1 MSLSH
6 TSAPA
11 AIDSTLLVLLA
22 DSDDD
27 LTDPPTIAKVQG
39 YKPNKKIAGSR
50 QKAKG
55 KQRAQDEQ
63 SHKRKHVLDKED
75 IEDVEEEASKH
86 GHPRGAGSYA
96 LGDVKVLLD
105 LVKCKLPLG
114 QRGWQ
119 IIHHGYVHWAR
130 SHNRPVH
137 TMKSLETKYKQVS
150 HRCSHQLLYLTHTFT
165 ACQTPKANW
174 WWLLPHRS
182 PLCT

>member
-1 MSLSH
+1 MSENPPNGPPFFPTAAGAPQVPQIHYNGAGNPFFQDMNGCWILYFPHTNSMHPIQAMSLSR

-39 YKPNKKIAGSR
+39 YKPNKRIAGSQ

-63 SHKRKHVLDKED
+63 S
-75 IEDVEEEASKH
+75 
-86 GHPRGAGSYA
+86 
-96 LGDVKVLLD
+96 
-105 LVKCKLPLG
+105 CKG

-119 IIHHGYVHWAR
+119 IIHHGYVCWAR

-137 TMKSLETKYKQVS
+137 TMKSLETKYKQLVK
-150 HRCSHQLLYLTHTFT
+150 H
-165 ACQTPKANW
+165 PKPTGDGYCPTEYH
-174 WWLLPHRS
+174 L
-182 PLCT
+182 